1 MTEGIKFIEELDA
14 ESYAIALAD
23 TVKGYEG
30 EGYEVEIKPQIIT
43 EKKYD
48 KVTGKALN
56 EVPHYT
62 ALVIAK
68 GAKVPSGRTTKGK

>member
-1 MTEGIKFIEELDA
+1 MTEGIKFIEELDG
-14 ESYAIALAD
+14 ESYAIAIAD

-48 KVTGKALN
+48 KVTGKALY

-68 GAKVPSGRTTKGK
+68 NDKETFEQTVKGK

>member
-48 KVTGKALN
+48 TGKALY

-68 GAKVPSGRTTKGK
+68 VAKVPSGRTAKGK

>member
-48 KVTGKALN
+48 KVTGKALY

-68 GAKVPSGRTTKGK
+68 GVKAPSGRTAKGK